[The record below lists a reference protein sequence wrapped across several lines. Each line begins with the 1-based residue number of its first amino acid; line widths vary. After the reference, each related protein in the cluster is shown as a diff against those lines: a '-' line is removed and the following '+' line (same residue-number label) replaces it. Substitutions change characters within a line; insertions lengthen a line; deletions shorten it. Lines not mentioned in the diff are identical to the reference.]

1 MKILIVENEV
11 YLAQSISSK
20 LIENGYACEIAVN
33 MKDAL
38 KNEKYDA
45 VLLSTNI
52 AGQNFYP
59 IIEKHKNSIII
70 LMISYVSSD
79 TILNPIKAGASDYI
93 QKPFMM
99 EELLRK
105 LQHLRTY
112 NNLLAN
118 NKTLKSY
125 IENLFENTKTTQF
138 ISKKL
143 SSPLLIKSISQTY
156 IDAVVFKYVKEFE
169 EYFEFISLSNPNAL
183 DKIGKISKNE
193 LDTLI
198 YIINLQD
205 TKSAD
210 KIKLF
215 NALQDK
221 RVILSSTNISE
232 ESPFEHMALEAEDSF
247 LNKIDILTV
256 DNYIKNVLTHF
267 QGKLPDT
274 ELSKKLGISRK
285 NIWERRKRYGI
296 KK

>member
-20 LIENGYACEIAVN
+20 LAENGYACEIAVN

-38 KNEKYDA
+38 KNQRYDA

-59 IIEKHKNSIII
+59 IIEKHKSSIII

-79 TILNPIKAGASDYI
+79 TVLNPIKAGASDYI

-105 LQHLRTY
+105 LQHLRTH
-112 NNLLAN
+112 NTLLAN

-125 IENLFENTKTTQF
+125 VENLFENTRITQS

-143 SSPLLIKSISQTY
+143 SSQLLIKSISQNY
-156 IDAVVFKYVKEFE
+156 IDAVVFKYAKEFE
-169 EYFEFISLSNPNAL
+169 EHFEFISMSHPDAWE
-183 DKIGKISKNE
+183 KIGKKNKHE

-198 YIINLQD
+198 YITNLQD
-205 TKSAD
+205 VKIMD
-210 KIKLF
+210 KAKLF
-215 NALQDK
+215 NMLKERRA
-221 RVILSSTNISE
+221 ILSSIDLNE
-232 ESPFEHMALEAEDSF
+232 ESPFECMTLEAEDNF
-247 LNKIDILTV
+247 FNKIDILTV
-256 DNYIKNVLTHF
+256 DNYIKSILTYF

-274 ELSKKLGISRK
+274 ELSRKLGISRK

-296 KK
+296 TK